1 MHHLIRLFEPYL
13 HQYGY
18 LAVFAALFLEDFGVP
33 VPGETLLIAG
43 SLLATKGEINILVL
57 LLTAWLAA
65 VLGDNV
71 GYAIGRYG
79 GRALVLRY
87 GRYVFLT
94 RERLTYAEG
103 FFNRRGAVIVVVA
116 RFFEILRQLN
126 GIVAGITRM
135 AWGRFVLYNAI
146 GAALWVGF
154 WGTLFFQVGKQ
165 GERIGF
171 LYKRYEPLMLAALAL
186 LAAGIVVFHL
196 VRKRRKARD
205 LREKSDHLPG
215 NE

>member
-1 MHHLIRLFEPYL
+1 MHHLIQVFEPYL

-43 SLLATKGEINILVL
+43 SLLATKGEINIFVL
-57 LLTAWLAA
+57 LPIAWLAA

-79 GRALVLRY
+79 GRALVLRF
-87 GRYVFLT
+87 GRYVLLT
-94 RERLTYAEG
+94 RERLSYAEG

-116 RFFEILRQLN
+116 RFFEVLRQLN

-154 WGTLFFQVGKQ
+154 WSTLFFQVGKQ

-186 LAAGIVVFHL
+186 LAAAIVVFHV

-205 LREKSDHLPG
+205 LREKADQAPG
-215 NE
+215 TE

>member
-1 MHHLIRLFEPYL
+1 MHHLIQVFEPYL

-43 SLLATKGEINILVL
+43 SLLATKGEINIFVL
-57 LLTAWLAA
+57 LPIAWLAA

-79 GRALVLRY
+79 GRALVLRF
-87 GRYVFLT
+87 GRYLRLT
-94 RERLTYAEG
+94 HERLSYAEG
-103 FFNRRGAVIVVVA
+103 FFNRRGAVIVIFA

-135 AWGRFVLYNAI
+135 AWGRFVIYNAI

-154 WGTLFFQVGKQ
+154 WSTLFFQVGKQ
-165 GERIGF
+165 GERIGI

-186 LAAGIVVFHL
+186 LGGGIVVFQVL
-196 VRKRRKARD
+196 RKRRKARD
-205 LREKSDHLPG
+205 LREKADHAPG
-215 NE
+215 TE

>member
-1 MHHLIRLFEPYL
+1 MHHLIQVFEPYL
-13 HQYGY
+13 HHYSY

-43 SLLATKGEINILVL
+43 SLLATKGEINIFVLVPI
-57 LLTAWLAA
+57 AWLAA

-71 GYAIGRYG
+71 GYAIGRFG
-79 GRALVLRY
+79 GRALVLRF
-87 GRYVFLT
+87 GRYVLLT
-94 RERLTYAEG
+94 PQRLTYAEG

-126 GIVAGITRM
+126 GIVAGVTQM
-135 AWGRFVLYNAI
+135 PWGRFVLFNAV

-154 WGTLFFQVGKQ
+154 WSTLFFQVGKL

-186 LAAGIVVFHL
+186 LAAGIVVYH
-196 VRKRRKARD
+196 VARKRNTARGLRK
-205 LREKSDHLPG
+205 KG
-215 NE
+215 NHSSGVE